1 MVGIS
6 EVIAGAAAR
15 DVSVVVFLPSW
26 VRTSAKSRA
35 HIHLLVDDKDK
46 ELTTYNFPSLRL
58 CFMYIVAHE
67 QPSQVCSTLKFASY
81 LARENSW

>member
-26 VRTSAKSRA
+26 VRTSAKSGA

-46 ELTTYNFPSLRL
+46 RVNYVQFPIFEVVLHVHS
-58 CFMYIVAHE
+58 
-67 QPSQVCSTLKFASY
+67 ST
-81 LARENSW
+81 